1 MVVLTG
7 EAFLRFINRKGHTR
21 MSAAKE
27 IGVSPSTIGHYVNG
41 FGISDNTRRLI
52 ALWYSKAIE
61 LPDATDEHD

>member
-7 EAFLRFINRKGHTR
+7 EAFYHFIKRKGYTR
-21 MSAAKE
+21 RSAAEE
-27 IGVSPSTIGHYVNG
+27 IGVSPSTIGYYVNG

-61 LPDATDEHD
+61 LPDVTDE